1 MGRFSIALA
10 LAALCLGAQAQD
22 ARKTV
27 RATTPDEF
35 LRAVAPD
42 VVIVLAPGVYD
53 LGAARSRLGGFAAW
67 VGSGETRA
75 LVLRGL
81 RNFSLR
87 AEDPS
92 SQTEIVSPNP
102 DSAVIALENC
112 VDSSVSGLRLAHR
125 ARNACAGPVLSAF
138 ACSGIS
144 VEDCVLDG
152 CGALGLDVDNC
163 DNVAARRVVTSNCG
177 RSGASVRA
185 SEFVSFS
192 DCVFRG
198 NAAGPLV
205 LVGEA
210 AELSFVRTVFEGNKG
225 SAILGGIGQ
234 PYGPVSF
241 KECTFRSNAID
252 SWSDG
257 APSRARGCS
266 FEGNGFASPPEAPPE
281 EEKAEGR
288 GPGLSR

>member
-1 MGRFSIALA
+1 MGRIPIALA
-10 LAALCLGAQAQD
+10 LAALCLGAGAED

-53 LGAARSRLGGFAAW
+53 LGAAKSRLGGFAAW
-67 VGSGETRA
+67 VGSGEGRA

-92 SQTEIVSPNP
+92 SPTEIVTPNS
-102 DSAVIALENC
+102 DAAVISFENC

-138 ACSGIS
+138 ACSGIAI
-144 VEDCVLDG
+144 EDCVLDG
-152 CGALGLDVDNC
+152 CGALGLEVDNC
-163 DNVAARRVVTSNCG
+163 DNVASRRVVISNCG
-177 RSGASVRA
+177 RSGTSVWA

-198 NAAGPLV
+198 NAARPLV
-205 LVGEA
+205 LAGEA
-210 AELSFVRTVFEGNKG
+210 EELSFSRTVFEGNKG
-225 SAILGGIGQ
+225 SAILGTIGQ
-234 PYGPVSF
+234 PYGPASF
-241 KECTFRSNAID
+241 KECSFRSNAVD

-266 FEGNGFASPPEAPPE
+266 FEGNGFAAPPEAPPE
-281 EEKAEGR
+281 EEKAGGR
-288 GPGLSR
+288 GPGLNR